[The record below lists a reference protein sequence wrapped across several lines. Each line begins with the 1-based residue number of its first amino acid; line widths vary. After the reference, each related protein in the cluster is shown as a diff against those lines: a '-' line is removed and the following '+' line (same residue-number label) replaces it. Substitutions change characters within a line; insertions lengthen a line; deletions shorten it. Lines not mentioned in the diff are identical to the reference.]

1 LSLFSFEKSTSFQLI
16 RAMLRIST
24 FTGGIAQTN
33 GYLVNT
39 PTDTFLVDAPD
50 GIAGWLRRQGVKV
63 SHLLL
68 THQHFDHVLDAAEI
82 QQEHGARVWAFAP
95 FSRDLTLEVLFGFA
109 TGTSV
114 SVPEFAVDEVLE
126 GRNSIEVGGQTWKLA
141 HVPGHSAD
149 SVTFYCEAEK
159 LVFAGDVLFAG
170 SIGRTDF
177 PGGSEGLLLAG
188 IEKHL
193 LTLPDDTRV
202 LPGHMEGTTI
212 GEERQGNPFLEE

>member
-1 LSLFSFEKSTSFQLI
+1 
-16 RAMLRIST
+16 MLRIST

-50 GIAGWLRRQGVKV
+50 GIASWLRHQGVKV

-95 FSRDLTLEVLFGFA
+95 FSRDLTLEFLFGFA

-126 GRNSIEVGGQTWKLA
+126 GRNSIEVGGLAWKLA

-149 SVTFYCEAEK
+149 SVTFYGEAEK
-159 LVFAGDVLFAG
+159 LLFGGDVLLAG

-177 PGGSEGLLLAG
+177 PGGSEEMLLAG
-188 IEKHL
+188 IEAHL
-193 LTLPDDTRV
+193 LALPDDTRV
-202 LPGHMEGTTI
+202 LPGHMEETTI
-212 GEERQGNPFLEE
+212 GEERLGNPYLEG